1 MARIPESFE
10 VEVPGS
16 LSNLGPGFDV
26 LGMAVT
32 VANRFRFTTRTAA
45 DGYFVGGAAVDPERH
60 LVFRS
65 LRKAAERFG
74 GEVPKGLRLDPV
86 EEVPRTRGLG
96 SSSTARV
103 AGLMAHH
110 ILTGTWPGRSEA
122 QAFLA
127 QEEGHPDNVVPA
139 LIGGLT
145 LSGWEGRSLH
155 VFRVEPASS
164 LRIALCIPAR
174 TVPTKKAR
182 AVLPKAWG
190 RGDIVFELSRL
201 AFLMHG
207 LRELDPAAI
216 RLGVQD
222 RLHQD
227 HRKVLIGPVDEA
239 FAAAISAGAAGAF
252 VSGSG
257 STLAAFV
264 LNPEVEAEAVAR
276 AMCAVFEGAGE
287 QAEFRACTPSS
298 TGARYRLSP
307 SEVWTTVPA

>member
-1 MARIPESFE
+1 VTRVPESFE

-32 VANRFRFTTRTAA
+32 VRNRFRFSTQTPS
-45 DGYFVGGAAVDPERH
+45 DGFFVGGQAVDPERH
-60 LVFRS
+60 LSFRT
-65 LRKAAERFG
+65 LRKATERFG
-74 GEVPKGLRLDPV
+74 GEAVKRLRLDPI

-103 AGLMAHH
+103 AGLVAHH
-110 ILTGTWPGRSEA
+110 VLTRVWPGRSEA

-127 QEEGHPDNVVPA
+127 REEGHPDNVVPA

-145 LSGWEGRSLH
+145 LSGWEGRALK
-155 VFRVEPASS
+155 VIRVEPAAG
-164 LRIALCIPAR
+164 LQIALSVPAR
-174 TVPTKKAR
+174 AVPTKKAR

-207 LRELDPAAI
+207 LRELDPAAL

-227 HRKVLIGPVDEA
+227 HRKLLIGPVDAAFEA
-239 FAAAISAGAAGAF
+239 ALSAGAAGAF
-252 VSGSG
+252 ISGSG

-264 LNPEVEAEAVAR
+264 LGSPAEAEAVAH
-276 AMCAVFEGAGE
+276 AMCAVFEAAGE
-287 QAEFRACTPSS
+287 KAEPRVCVPSS
-298 TGARYRLSP
+298 SGARYRLSP
-307 SEVWTTVPA
+307 SAAWTKVPA